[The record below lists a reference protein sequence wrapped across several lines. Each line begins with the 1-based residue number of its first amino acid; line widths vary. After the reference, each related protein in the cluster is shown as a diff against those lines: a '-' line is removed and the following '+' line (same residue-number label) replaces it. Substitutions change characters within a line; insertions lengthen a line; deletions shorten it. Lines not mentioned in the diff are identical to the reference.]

1 MSLVALTEKQKR
13 FVDEYLIDLNATRAY
28 KVAYPNVKKDTV
40 AATNGGRLLRNAEIK
55 EYIEKR
61 IKERERRTE
70 ITQDM
75 VLKELAAIAF
85 IDVTE
90 IVNTDGEEVYIKP
103 TATLSD
109 VKKKAISSI
118 KQTKD
123 GIEIKFHDK
132 EKALE
137 MLGRHLGMFKDKVEV
152 SGDMKV
158 NNPYAELTTE
168 DLKKL
173 IGGDATNA
181 D

>member
-1 MSLVALTEKQKR
+1 MALTEKQKR

-28 KVAYPNVKKDTV
+28 KVAYPSCKKDTV

-85 IDVTE
+85 TDITE

-103 TATLSD
+103 TVTLSD

>member
-1 MSLVALTEKQKR
+1 MALTEKQKR

-85 IDVTE
+85 IDITE

-109 VKKKAISSI
+109 MKKKAISSI

-173 IGGDATNA
+173 IGGDTTNA